1 MSVTTYP
8 AVRFD
13 QMSRKQAIITCLALE
28 DMRDRTVA
36 EVARLRA
43 GECAPDDVQAPD
55 CWPTPAQFIRQW
67 NDLPAE
73 QRLVEAARIINSLE
87 REFSAR
93 LRGVVE
99 GRSDGEETA

>member
-1 MSVTTYP
+1 MSTTTYP

-13 QMSRKQAIITCLALE
+13 QMTRKQAITTCLALE
-28 DMRDRTVA
+28 DMRDRAVA
-36 EVARLRA
+36 EVERLRA
-43 GECAPDDVQAPD
+43 GESTPDDVRPPD

-73 QRLVEAARIINSLE
+73 QRLLEAAQIIRGLE
-87 REFSAR
+87 CEFASR

-99 GRSDGEETA
+99 GT